1 MLKIGKI
8 IGEKALSLL
17 KIQMNGE
24 TNLIQPWLPIVGG
37 IPLWVQGNPN
47 PNWYGTE
54 VNGRKA
60 HPIGEISPTS
70 KDP

>member
-1 MLKIGKI
+1 MLRVGKI

-24 TNLIQPWLPIVGG
+24 INLIQPRHPIVGE
-37 IPLWVQGNPN
+37 IPHLVQGNPN
-47 PNWYGTE
+47 PICGGTE

-60 HPIGEISPTS
+60 HRIGEISPT
-70 KDP
+70 